1 MSEVRILLVDSD
13 TQGSSGYQAQL
24 EADGFTV
31 YQAGTLQAAWFAVE
45 EILPD
50 LILLDVTL
58 PDGSGLDFCQALR
71 ASHRMPVLFFTCQA
85 EPEVD
90 ALLLG
95 GDDYILKPCSYP
107 VLHARIV
114 AALRRRLPELSQVIA
129 CPPLRIDLLTGTVTL
144 SGKSITLPQKQFQL
158 LCLLASA
165 PGQRISSQEL
175 KRKVWGEAGTSDN
188 TLSQNI
194 SRLRTAL
201 ELESLRA
208 VLHAGSELC
217 VPAGLGGV
225 FLDKGGKNPYNIQI
239 PLYV

>member
-1 MSEVRILLVDSD
+1 MTEARILLVDGD
-13 TQGSSGYQAQL
+13 PQGSGGYQAQL
-24 EADGFTV
+24 EADGFAV
-31 YQAGTLQAAWFAVE
+31 YQADTLRAAWFAVE

-85 EPEVD
+85 DQEVD

-95 GDDYILKPCSYP
+95 GDDYIVKPRPYP
-107 VLHARIV
+107 VPHARIV

-175 KRKVWGEAGTSDN
+175 KRKVWGESGTSDN

-201 ELESLRA
+201 ELED
-208 VLHAGSELC
+208 GSPFELSC
-217 VPAGLGGV
+217 TPDRSYV
-225 FLDKGGKNPYNIQI
+225 FRR
-239 PLYV
+239 V

>member
-1 MSEVRILLVDSD
+1 MSEARILLVDGD
-13 TQGSSGYQAQL
+13 AQGSSGYQAQL

-95 GDDYILKPCSYP
+95 GDDYIVKPCPYP
-107 VLHARIV
+107 VLYARIV

-129 CPPLRIDLLTGTVTL
+129 CPPLRIDLLTGTVEL

-175 KRKVWGEAGTSDN
+175 KRKVWGESGTSDN

-201 ELESLRA
+201 ELED
-208 VLHAGSELC
+208 GSPFELSC
-217 VPAGLGGV
+217 TPDRSYV
-225 FLDKGGKNPYNIQI
+225 FRRM
-239 PLYV
+239 

>member
-1 MSEVRILLVDSD
+1 MSEARILLVDSD

-58 PDGSGLDFCQALR
+58 PDGSGLEFCQALR

-85 EPEVD
+85 DQEVD

-95 GDDYILKPCSYP
+95 GDDYIVKPCPYP

-129 CPPLRIDLLTGTVTL
+129 CPPLRIDLLTGTVEL

-175 KRKVWGEAGTSDN
+175 KRKVWGESDTSDN

-201 ELESLRA
+201 ELED
-208 VLHAGSELC
+208 GSPFELSC
-217 VPAGLGGV
+217 TPDRSYV
-225 FLDKGGKNPYNIQI
+225 FRRM
-239 PLYV
+239 

>member
-1 MSEVRILLVDSD
+1 MTEARILLVDSD
-13 TQGSSGYQAQL
+13 PQDSRGYQAQL
-24 EADGFTV
+24 EADGFAV
-31 YQAGTLQAAWFAVE
+31 YRAGTLRAAWFAVE

-71 ASHRMPVLFFTCQA
+71 ASYRMPVLFFTCQA

-95 GDDYILKPCSYP
+95 GDDYIVKPCPYP
-107 VLHARIV
+107 VLYARIV

-129 CPPLRIDLLTGTVTL
+129 CPPLRINLLTGTVTL

-201 ELESLRA
+201 ELED
-208 VLHAGSELC
+208 GSPFELSC
-217 VPAGLGGV
+217 TPDRSYV
-225 FLDKGGKNPYNIQI
+225 FRR
-239 PLYV
+239 V

>member
-31 YQAGTLQAAWFAVE
+31 HRAGTLQAAWFAVE

-95 GDDYILKPCSYP
+95 GDDYIVKPCPYP
-107 VLHARIV
+107 VLYARIV

-129 CPPLRIDLLTGTVTL
+129 CPPLRIDLLTGTVEL

-201 ELESLRA
+201 ELED
-208 VLHAGSELC
+208 GSPFELSC
-217 VPAGLGGV
+217 TPDRSYV
-225 FLDKGGKNPYNIQI
+225 FRR
-239 PLYV
+239 V

>member
-1 MSEVRILLVDSD
+1 MLVDGDPKAAVGIRRSWKRTGSRCTRAD
-13 TQGSSGYQAQL
+13 TL
-24 EADGFTV
+24 R
-31 YQAGTLQAAWFAVE
+31 AAWFAVE

-85 EPEVD
+85 DQEVD

-95 GDDYILKPCSYP
+95 GDDYIVKPCPYP

-114 AALRRRLPELSQVIA
+114 ARPPPAPAELSQVIA

-175 KRKVWGEAGTSDN
+175 KQKVWGESGTSDN

-201 ELESLRA
+201 ELED
-208 VLHAGSELC
+208 GSPFELSC
-217 VPAGLGGV
+217 TPDRSYV
-225 FLDKGGKNPYNIQI
+225 FRR
-239 PLYV
+239 V

>member
-1 MSEVRILLVDSD
+1 MSQSHILLVEGDIPDS
-13 TQGSSGYQAQL
+13 GGYQSQL
-24 EADGFTV
+24 EADGFAV
-31 YQAGTLQAAWFAVE
+31 HRVSTLQAAWFAVE
-45 EILPD
+45 ELLPD

-85 EPEVD
+85 DQEVD

-95 GDDYILKPCSYP
+95 GDDYILKPCPYP

-129 CPPLRIDLLTGTVTL
+129 CPPLRIDLLTGTVEL
-144 SGKSITLPQKQFQL
+144 SGKRITLPQKQFQL

-175 KRKVWGEAGTSDN
+175 KRKVWGESDTSDN

-201 ELESLRA
+201 ELED
-208 VLHAGSELC
+208 GSPFELSC
-217 VPAGLGGV
+217 TPDRSYV
-225 FLDKGGKNPYNIQI
+225 FRRM
-239 PLYV
+239 

>member
-1 MSEVRILLVDSD
+1 MTEARILLVDGDPQDSR
-13 TQGSSGYQAQL
+13 GYQAQL
-24 EADGFTV
+24 EADGFAV
-31 YQAGTLQAAWFAVE
+31 YRAGTLRAAWFAVE

-71 ASHRMPVLFFTCQA
+71 ASYRMPVLFFTCQA
-85 EPEVD
+85 DQEVD

-95 GDDYILKPCSYP
+95 GDDYIVKPCPYP

-175 KRKVWGEAGTSDN
+175 KRQVWGEAGTSDN

-201 ELESLRA
+201 ELED
-208 VLHAGSELC
+208 GSPFELSC
-217 VPAGLGGV
+217 TPDRSYV
-225 FLDKGGKNPYNIQI
+225 FRR
-239 PLYV
+239 V

>member
-13 TQGSSGYQAQL
+13 AQGSSGYQAQL

-31 YQAGTLQAAWFAVE
+31 YRAGTLQAAWFAVE

-95 GDDYILKPCSYP
+95 GDDYIVKPCPYP
-107 VLHARIV
+107 VLYARIV

-129 CPPLRIDLLTGTVTL
+129 CPPLRIDLLTGTVEL

-175 KRKVWGEAGTSDN
+175 KRKVWGESGTSDN

-201 ELESLRA
+201 ELED
-208 VLHAGSELC
+208 GSPFELSC
-217 VPAGLGGV
+217 TPDRSYV
-225 FLDKGGKNPYNIQI
+225 FRR
-239 PLYV
+239 V

>member
-13 TQGSSGYQAQL
+13 AQGSSGYQAQL

-31 YQAGTLQAAWFAVE
+31 YRAGTLQAAWFAVE

-95 GDDYILKPCSYP
+95 GDDYIVKPCPYP
-107 VLHARIV
+107 VLYARIV

-165 PGQRISSQEL
+165 PGQRISSQAL
-175 KRKVWGEAGTSDN
+175 KRKVWGESGTSDN

-201 ELESLRA
+201 ELED
-208 VLHAGSELC
+208 GSPFELSC
-217 VPAGLGGV
+217 TPDRSYV
-225 FLDKGGKNPYNIQI
+225 FRR
-239 PLYV
+239 V

>member
-13 TQGSSGYQAQL
+13 AQGSSGYQAQL

-31 YQAGTLQAAWFAVE
+31 YRAGTLQAAWFAVE

-95 GDDYILKPCSYP
+95 GDDYIVKPCPYP
-107 VLHARIV
+107 VLYARIV

-129 CPPLRIDLLTGTVTL
+129 CPPLRIDLLTGTVEL

-201 ELESLRA
+201 ELED
-208 VLHAGSELC
+208 GSPFELSC
-217 VPAGLGGV
+217 TPDRSYV
-225 FLDKGGKNPYNIQI
+225 FRR
-239 PLYV
+239 V

>member
-1 MSEVRILLVDSD
+1 MSEARILLVDGD
-13 TQGSSGYQAQL
+13 PQGSSAYQAQL
-24 EADGFTV
+24 EADGFAV
-31 YQAGTLQAAWFAVE
+31 YRSGTLRAAWFAVE

-71 ASHRMPVLFFTCQA
+71 ASYRMPVLFFTCQA

-95 GDDYILKPCSYP
+95 GDDYIVKPCPYP

-114 AALRRRLPELSQVIA
+114 AALRRRLPELSQVIV
-129 CPPLRIDLLTGTVTL
+129 CPPLRIDLLTGTVEL

-201 ELESLRA
+201 ELED
-208 VLHAGSELC
+208 GSPFELSC
-217 VPAGLGGV
+217 TPDRSYV
-225 FLDKGGKNPYNIQI
+225 FRR
-239 PLYV
+239 V